1 MLPAAKLGA
10 ALAKAKLIAVHGPW
24 SRVVAF
30 RHLLGPPPGMS
41 GPPQPLW
48 GGASRIHGARFTP
61 QSGFDSIY
69 LASDPVTAL
78 AEVQAIIFL
87 PNGPAPAQTT
97 PWTVL
102 SVDGVVSQVLNLTDS
117 ATLAILE
124 TNEQEISGAWWLA
137 RHPPTQMLGQAAFDS
152 EKIRGIRYR
161 SAKNIGGGVNLLVF
175 SERIFDA
182 GTDYLEVYDPHG
194 NLKQRL
200 GALKKGIAVCPR
212 NRSGRGGVRSSVS
225 RLPTR

>member
-1 MLPAAKLGA
+1 MLPLAKLGA
-10 ALAKAKLIAVHGPW
+10 AIAKTKLITVHGPW

-41 GPPQPLW
+41 GPPLPLW
-48 GGASRIHGARFTP
+48 GGASRINGARFTP

-87 PNGPAPAQTT
+87 PRGPAPVQTT

-102 SVDGVVSQVLNLTDS
+102 SVDGVVSRVLDLTDP

-124 TNEQEISGAWWLA
+124 TNEREVSGAWWLA
-137 RHPPTQMLGQAAFDS
+137 RHPPIQMLGQAAFDS
-152 EKIRGIRYR
+152 VKIRGIKYR
-161 SAKNIGGGVNLLVF
+161 SAKNTGGGVNVVVF
-175 SERIFDA
+175 PERISHA
-182 GTDYLEVYDPHG
+182 GTDYLEIYDPHG
-194 NLKQRL
+194 TLRQRI
-200 GALKKGIAVCPR
+200 GA
-212 NRSGRGGVRSSVS
+212 
-225 RLPTR
+225 